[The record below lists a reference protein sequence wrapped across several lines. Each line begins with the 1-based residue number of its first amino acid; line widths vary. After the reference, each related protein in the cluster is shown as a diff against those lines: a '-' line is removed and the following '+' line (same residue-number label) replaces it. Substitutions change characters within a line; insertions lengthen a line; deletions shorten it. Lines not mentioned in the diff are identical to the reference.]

1 MYTLCARAFDDY
13 RHEFI
18 RSFVLELR
26 TWVTE
31 VCLIS
36 LLVTVQGVL
45 PPLAVKPGCNG
56 KPVRGS
62 TGSSS
67 KCLRYIKSSV
77 PELLLSGSPSLD
89 NGGDTTQ
96 SWGTPAKG
104 VLAFRTDPAS
114 RGCHVASCRNRP
126 PAFSQPPWAKIEKFT
141 FEFEY

>member
-1 MYTLCARAFDDY
+1 MRVFGGY
-13 RHEFI
+13 RREFI
-18 RSFVLELR
+18 RIFTWELH

-56 KPVRGS
+56 KPVKGS
-62 TGSSS
+62 IGSSS

-77 PELLLSGSPSLD
+77 PELLLSASPSLD

-96 SWGTPAKG
+96 S
-104 VLAFRTDPAS
+104 
-114 RGCHVASCRNRP
+114 
-126 PAFSQPPWAKIEKFT
+126 
-141 FEFEY
+141 